1 VVLRMMLLLLLLLLL
16 LRHGDG
22 RRRYLGLFPVSV
34 SVSLSR
40 VHSTTDASPKTNKT
54 TASATTSPSSASS

>member
-1 VVLRMMLLLLLLLLL
+1 LYSWTVVLCRVLRVVLRMMLLLLLLLLL

-40 VHSTTDASPKTNKT
+40 VPVGGARV
-54 TASATTSPSSASS
+54 